1 MSIAIGSSL
10 PSLPVTSVDVPEIT
24 HFSSE
29 FVYNFFTKDELIN
42 ENVKTVALQNTVA
55 FSRTVPRYVKLIWNK
70 VNISSV
76 GKPKTELTDI
86 SIEKNVSNIV
96 NEELLSLKFF
106 SNYQQQETSF
116 VTQTQ
121 HYLDRL
127 YTQINYNQRNAS
139 LNDAYRALHESTPEN
154 LSQEFINKYLN
165 YAHSEAT
172 STIAQPDDPATTAQM
187 KNIVIPIANKI
198 FGTALH
204 EKIINDSLTYISRDL
219 VNTLV
224 SKFEIQNSVKNYAN
238 RLNGSQYDLS
248 LENPINTKVQDTNTH
263 NNFVF
268 QATGYIIERYR
279 LQDNSQVE
287 KRVFFIENP
296 DTIEYFDTEIRYN
309 QRYVYNI
316 KVITAVQTLGFDPVE
331 KVNNVATYLIS
342 SKLIRTFT
350 ECIDKKPADPPT
362 DFFIRWDYGL
372 KKIVLTWNF
381 PNDTRRHIKYFQ
393 VFRRKNI
400 GAIRPAQLP
409 FELVQ
414 MYDFND
420 LQQAEGT
427 YFSREGNDF
436 IFLNGE
442 DSIDNGIVSNIN
454 SVSNLSS
461 MTPTCFIDEEFNR
474 EDYYIYSV
482 SAVDAH
488 GITTNYS
495 NQIGIKFNKQRNT
508 IDRVDVSEPGAPKPY
523 PNLYL
528 NKDTFVDTIK
538 NEGYSQVTVIFNP
551 EYFSLKAQTGE
562 DLKLLNFG
570 PDNFYRLQLIN
581 TDLQADQFIDI
592 KITDNRSQI

>member
-29 FVYNFFTKDELIN
+29 FIYNFFTKDELIN
-42 ENVKTVALQNTVA
+42 ENITAFALPNTVA
-55 FSRTVPRYVKLIWNK
+55 FSREVPRYVKLTWNK

-86 SIEKNVSNIV
+86 SIEKNISNIID
-96 NEELLSLKFF
+96 EGLLSLKFF

-121 HYLDRL
+121 HYLDQL
-127 YTQINYNQRNAS
+127 YTQLNYNQRNAS
-139 LNDAYRALHESTPEN
+139 LNDAYKALHESTPEN

-165 YAHSEAT
+165 YAHCEAT
-172 STIAQPDDPATTAQM
+172 STVAQPDDPATTAQM
-187 KNIVIPIANKI
+187 KNIVIPIANKV

-204 EKIINDSLTYISRDL
+204 EKIINDSLTYISIDL

-248 LENPINTKVQDTNTH
+248 LENPINTKVQDINTH

-287 KRVFFIENP
+287 KRVFFVESP
-296 DTIEYFDTEIRYN
+296 DIIEYFDTEIRYN

-342 SKLIRTFT
+342 SKLIRTFI
-350 ECIDKKPADPPT
+350 ECIDKKPTEPPT

-372 KKIVLTWNF
+372 KKVVLTWNF

-427 YFSREGNDF
+427 YFSREGTDF

-482 SAVDAH
+482 AAIDAH

-508 IDRVDVSEPGAPKPY
+508 IDRVDVSAPGAPKPY

-592 KITDNRSQI
+592 KITDNRSQV

>member
-24 HFSSE
+24 HFNSE

-42 ENVKTVALQNTVA
+42 ENVTTVAAPNTVA
-55 FSRTVPRYVKLIWNK
+55 FSRTAPRYVKLTWNK

-96 NEELLSLKFF
+96 DEELLSLKFF

-121 HYLDRL
+121 HYLDGL
-127 YTQINYNQRNAS
+127 YKQLNYNQRNAS
-139 LNDAYRALHESTPEN
+139 LNDAYKALHESTPEN
-154 LSQEFINKYLN
+154 LSQEFISKYLN

-172 STIAQPDDPATTAQM
+172 STATQPIDPATMAQM

-204 EKIINDSLTYISRDL
+204 EKIINDSLTHISRDL
-219 VNTLV
+219 VNALG
-224 SKFEIQNSVKNYAN
+224 SKFEIQNSIKYYAN

-248 LENPINTKVQDTNTH
+248 LENPINTKVQDINTH

-287 KRVFFIENP
+287 KRIFFIENP

-316 KVITAVQTLGFDPVE
+316 KVITAIQTLGFDPVE

-350 ECIDKKPADPPT
+350 ECIDKNPADPPT

-427 YFSREGNDF
+427 YFSREGNNF
-436 IFLNGE
+436 VFLNGE
-442 DSIDNGIVSNIN
+442 DSIDNIIVSNIN

-482 SAVDAH
+482 AAIDAH

-508 IDRVDVSEPGAPKPY
+508 IDRVDVSGPGAPKPY

-538 NEGYSQVTVIFNP
+538 NEGYSQVTVVFNP

-581 TDLQADQFIDI
+581 TDLQSDQFIDI

>member
-29 FVYNFFTKDELIN
+29 FIYNFFTKDELIN
-42 ENVKTVALQNTVA
+42 ENITAVALPNTLA
-55 FSRTVPRYVKLIWNK
+55 FSREVPRYVKLTWNK

-86 SIEKNVSNIV
+86 SIEKNVSNIID
-96 NEELLSLKFF
+96 EELLSLKFF

-139 LNDAYRALHESTPEN
+139 LNDAYKALHESTPEN

-165 YAHSEAT
+165 YAHCEAT
-172 STIAQPDDPATTAQM
+172 STVAQPDDPATTAQM
-187 KNIVIPIANKI
+187 KNIVIPIANKV

-204 EKIINDSLTYISRDL
+204 EKIINDSLTYISIDL

-248 LENPINTKVQDTNTH
+248 LENPINTKVQDINTH
-263 NNFVF
+263 NIFVF

-287 KRVFFIENP
+287 KRVFFVESP
-296 DTIEYFDTEIRYN
+296 DIIEYFDTEIRYN

-342 SKLIRTFT
+342 SKLIRTFI
-350 ECIDKKPADPPT
+350 ECIDKKPAEPPT

-372 KKIVLTWNF
+372 KKAVLTWNF

-427 YFSREGNDF
+427 YFSREGTDF

-482 SAVDAH
+482 AAIDAH

-508 IDRVDVSEPGAPKPY
+508 IDRVDVSAPGAPKPY

-551 EYFSLKAQTGE
+551 EYFSIKAQTGE

-592 KITDNRSQI
+592 KITDNRSQV